1 MAIILPALHSKNLKL
16 TPGERRFGTCLLR
29 NLEDDYHCWV
39 NVPVGPKQRRP
50 DFIVLH
56 PGRGILVLE
65 VKDWK
70 LTTIQQMDRFTAEIH
85 TDRGIK
91 TEINPLEQARSCAI
105 EIKELLERDPLL
117 VQQEP
122 GRYHGHLLLPWGFG
136 VVFTNISRKQFEA
149 AELDQAIP
157 GDKVICQDEIT
168 ESVDAEAF
176 QKRLWG
182 MFTYSFGGVL
192 SLARID
198 RVRWHLFPEIRIQQ
212 GNLFDAAS
220 DGADQQKSIAKVLPD
235 MVKVMD
241 MEQEKLARNLG
252 EGHRIIHGVAG
263 SGKTLILGYRAMYLD
278 KLGLAKPILV
288 LCYNKTLA
296 AKLKQLLA
304 ERGAGDRVHVR
315 HFHGWC
321 KDMCNLYQLDLP
333 GAQSQP
339 VFERQVAAVIVGCEK
354 GRVPLAQYAAVL
366 IDEGHDFKP
375 EWFKLLVQ
383 MIDPET
389 NSLLLMYDDAQNIY
403 GGSKQ
408 RVFTWSSVGINA
420 KGRSTILKVNYRNT
434 VEALDFSFQF
444 VSAYL
449 DQSGGTEEIPLVHPE
464 FGGRSGARPEVQR
477 LASSAHEVEYLA
489 TWLRKRAEA
498 GIPFHQMAVLCRFN
512 AQVDRMRE
520 GLAQKGIAVDADQ
533 FNDRRSKVFDAAEEA
548 VKVLTIHS
556 SKGLEFN
563 SVAIPD
569 LGCMPYA
576 KTTPEEEARLL
587 YVALT
592 RSTESMLLTYHSES
606 SFTKQC
612 EALHQP
618 KESLSASY
626 QSVPA

>member
-16 TPGERRFGTCLLR
+16 TSGERRFGTCLLR
-29 NLEDDYHCWV
+29 NLEDDYRCWV

-56 PGRGILVLE
+56 PGRGILALE

-70 LTTIQQMDRFTAEIH
+70 LQTIKQIDRFTAEIH
-85 TDRGIK
+85 TDHGIK
-91 TEINPLEQARSCAI
+91 TVVNPLEQARAYAI
-105 EIKELLERDPLL
+105 EITGLLERDPLL
-117 VQQEP
+117 VQQEQ
-122 GRYHGHLLLPWGFG
+122 GRYYGHLLLPWGFG
-136 VVFTNISRKQFEA
+136 VVLTNITRKQFEA
-149 AELDQAIP
+149 VELDQAIP
-157 GDKVICQDEIT
+157 GDKVICQDEMT
-168 ESVDAEAF
+168 ESIDAEVF
-176 QKRLWG
+176 QKNLWG
-182 MFTYSFGGVL
+182 MFNYSFGGIL

-212 GNLFDAAS
+212 GNLFDAAN
-220 DGADQQKSIAKVLPD
+220 DGADPQQSITKVLPD
-235 MVKVMD
+235 MVKIMD
-241 MEQEKLARNLG
+241 MEQERLPRNLG

-263 SGKTLILGYRAMYLD
+263 SGKTLILAYRAMCLD

-304 ERGAGDRVHVR
+304 EKGAGDRVHVR

-321 KDMCNLYQLDLP
+321 KDMCDLYQLNLP
-333 GAQSQP
+333 GEKDQN
-339 VFERQVAAVIVGCEK
+339 VWERQVAAVILGCEK

-403 GGSKQ
+403 GGSKR

-420 KGRSTILKVNYRNT
+420 PGRSTILKVNYRNT
-434 VEALDFSFQF
+434 VEALDFAYQF
-444 VSAYL
+444 ASAYL

-464 FGGRSGARPEVQR
+464 FGGRTGARPEVYR
-477 LASSAHEVEYLA
+477 LANKPQEVRYVA
-489 TWLRKRAEA
+489 SWLKKRAEA
-498 GIPFHQMAVLCRFN
+498 GIPFCQMAVLCRFN
-512 AQVDRMRE
+512 YQVKKMVE
-520 GLAQKGIAVDADQ
+520 ELAKEGIAVNSCQ
-533 FNDRRSKVFDAAEEA
+533 FNGQHTKAFDTAKDT
-548 VKVLTIHS
+548 VKVLTMHS

-563 SVAIPD
+563 SVVIPD
-569 LGCMPYA
+569 LGCMPYG

-592 RSTESMLLTYHSES
+592 RSTESLLMTYHNES
-606 SFTKQC
+606 QFTKQC
-612 EALHQP
+612 EALHQ
-618 KESLSASY
+618 
-626 QSVPA
+626 

>member
-16 TPGERRFGTCLLR
+16 TSGERRFGTCLLR

-70 LTTIQQMDRFTAEIH
+70 LPTIKQMDRFTAEIH
-85 TDRGIK
+85 TDRGLK
-91 TEINPLEQARSCAI
+91 TEVNPLEQARSSAI

-117 VQQEP
+117 IQQEQ

-136 VVFTNISRKQFEA
+136 VVLTNITRKQLVA
-149 AELDQAIP
+149 AELDNAIP
-157 GDKVICQDEIT
+157 GDKVICQDEMT

-212 GNLFDAAS
+212 GNLFDVAS
-220 DGADQQKSIAKVLPD
+220 DGADPQQSIAKVLPD
-235 MVKVMD
+235 MIKIMD
-241 MEQEKLARNLG
+241 MAQERLARNLG

-263 SGKTLILGYRAMYLD
+263 SGKTLILAYRAMYLD

-321 KDMCNLYQLDLP
+321 KDMCDLYQLDLP
-333 GAQSQP
+333 GEQDQM
-339 VFERQVAAVIVGCEK
+339 VWERQVTAVIAGCEK

-375 EWFKLLVQ
+375 EWFKLVVQ

-403 GGSKQ
+403 GGGKQ

-420 KGRSTILKVNYRNT
+420 TGRSTILKINYRNT
-434 VEALDFSFQF
+434 VEALDFSYQF

-449 DQSGGTEEIPLVHPE
+449 DQSSDNEEIPLIHPE
-464 FGGRSGARPEVQR
+464 FGGRSGEKPEVRR
-477 LASSAHEVEYLA
+477 LTSSAQELEYLA
-489 TWLRKRAEA
+489 SWLRKRAEA
-498 GIPFHQMAVLCRFN
+498 GIPFRQIAVLCRFN
-512 AQVDRMRE
+512 TQVKKMHE
-520 GLAQKGIAVDADQ
+520 GLAKKGIVVDSDQ
-533 FNDRRSKVFDAAEEA
+533 FKGYRGKKFDSAEDA
-548 VKVLTIHS
+548 VKILTMHS

-587 YVALT
+587 YVAFT
-592 RSTESMLLTYHSES
+592 RSTESMLITYHSES

-612 EALHQP
+612 EAL
-618 KESLSASY
+618 Y
-626 QSVPA
+626 QRNEPPPTNYLGVPG

>member
-29 NLEDDYHCWV
+29 TLEDDYHCWV
-39 NVPVGPKQRRP
+39 NVPIGPKQRRP

-65 VKDWK
+65 IKGWK
-70 LTTIQQMDRFTAEIH
+70 LPTIQGMDRFSAEIH
-85 TDRGIK
+85 TDHGPK
-91 TEINPLEQARSCAI
+91 TEINPLEQARAYAI

-117 VQQEP
+117 IQQEP

-136 VVFTNISRKQFEA
+136 VVLTDITRKQFD
-149 AELDQAIP
+149 AEGLERAIP
-157 GDKVICQDEIT
+157 SDKVICQDEMIQT
-168 ESVDAEAF
+168 IDAEAF

-182 MFTYSFGGVL
+182 MFNYSFGGVL

-198 RVRWHLFPEIRIQQ
+198 RIRWHLFPEIRIQQ

-220 DGADQQKSIAKVLPD
+220 DGADPEQSIAKVLPD
-235 MVKVMD
+235 MVKIMD
-241 MEQEKLARNLG
+241 LEQEKLARNLG
-252 EGHRIIHGVAG
+252 DGHRIIHGVAG
-263 SGKTLILGYRAMYLD
+263 SGKTLILAYRAMHLD
-278 KLGLAKPILV
+278 KLGLANPILV

-296 AKLKQLLA
+296 QKLKQLLA

-321 KDMCNLYQLDLP
+321 KDMCDLYQLDLP
-333 GAQSQP
+333 GEQGQP
-339 VFERQVAAVIVGCEK
+339 IYERHVAAVIAGCEK
-354 GRVPLAQYAAVL
+354 GRVPLAQYAAVF

-375 EWFKLLVQ
+375 EWFRLLVQ

-403 GGSKQ
+403 SDSKK
-408 RVFTWSSVGINA
+408 RAFTWSSVGINA
-420 KGRSTILKVNYRNT
+420 TGRSTVLKVNYRNT
-434 VEALDFSFQF
+434 VEALDFSYQF
-444 VSAYL
+444 VASYL

-464 FGGRSGARPEVQR
+464 FGGRSGTLPEVHR
-477 LASSAHEVEYLA
+477 LTNGAQELDYLA
-489 TWLRKRAEA
+489 TWLTKRAEA
-498 GIPFHQMAVLCRFN
+498 GVPFRQMAVLCRFN
-512 AQVDRMRE
+512 AQVDKMCD
-520 GLAQKGIAVDADQ
+520 GLSKKGIAVDADRSSGSRAKQ
-533 FNDRRSKVFDAAEEA
+533 FDSSENTI
-548 VKVLTIHS
+548 KVLTIHS

-576 KTTPEEEARLL
+576 KATPEEEARLL

-592 RSTESMLLTYHSES
+592 RSTENLLLTYHSES
-606 SFTKQC
+606 AFTKQC
-612 EALHQP
+612 EMLRERKEHRPAL
-618 KESLSASY
+618 
-626 QSVPA
+626 

>member
-29 NLEDDYHCWV
+29 NLEDDYHCWI

-70 LTTIQQMDRFTAEIH
+70 LPTIKQMDRLTVELYL
-85 TDRGIK
+85 DSGVIK
-91 TEINPLEQARSCAI
+91 TDINPLEQARAYAI

-117 VQQEP
+117 VQQEQ

-136 VVFTNISRKQFEA
+136 VVFTNISRKDFEKQG
-149 AELDQAIP
+149 LDMAIP
-157 GDKVICQDEIT
+157 GDKVICQDEMT

-176 QKRLWG
+176 QKRLWS

-220 DGADQQKSIAKVLPD
+220 NGADPQQSVAKVLPD
-235 MVKVMD
+235 IVKIMD
-241 MEQEKLARNLG
+241 LEQEKLARNLG
-252 EGHRIIHGVAG
+252 DGHRIIHGVAG
-263 SGKTLILGYRAMYLD
+263 SGKTLILAYRAMYLD

-288 LCYNKTLA
+288 LCFNKTLA
-296 AKLKQLLA
+296 AKLMQLLA

-321 KDMCNLYQLDLP
+321 KDMCDLYQLDLP
-333 GAQSQP
+333 GDKGQDIWK
-339 VFERQVAAVIVGCEK
+339 RQVDAVIAGCEK
-354 GRVPLAQYAAVL
+354 GHVPLAQYAAVL
-366 IDEGHDFKP
+366 IDEGHDFKA

-403 GGSKQ
+403 GGGKR

-420 KGRSTILKVNYRNT
+420 TGRSTILKVNYRNT
-434 VEALDFSFQF
+434 VEALDFSYQF

-449 DQSGGTEEIPLVHPE
+449 DQSSSTEEIPLVHPE
-464 FGGRSGARPEVQR
+464 FGGRSGAKPEVHRLTNSAQELDH
-477 LASSAHEVEYLA
+477 LAS
-489 TWLRKRAEA
+489 WLKKRAKA
-498 GIPFHQMAVLCRFN
+498 GIPFRQMAVLCRFN
-512 AQVDRMRE
+512 TQVDKIRE
-520 GLAQKGIAVDADQ
+520 GLAKKGVAVDSEQVNGHRTNA
-533 FNDRRSKVFDAAEEA
+533 FNPAEDT
-548 VKVLTIHS
+548 VKVLTMHS

-563 SVAIPD
+563 SVVIPD

-576 KTTPEEEARLL
+576 KAAPAEEARLL

-606 SFTKQC
+606 TFTKQC
-612 EALHQP
+612 EALQR
-618 KESLSASY
+618 K
-626 QSVPA
+626 

>member
-1 MAIILPALHSKNLKL
+1 MAIILPSLHSKNLKL

-39 NVPVGPKQRRP
+39 NVPVGPRQRRP

-70 LTTIQQMDRFTAEIH
+70 LTTIQQMDRLTVEIH
-85 TDRGIK
+85 TDRGLK

-105 EIKELLERDPLL
+105 EIKELLECDPLL
-117 VQQEP
+117 TQQEL

-136 VVFTNISRKQFEA
+136 VVLTNISRKQLES

-157 GDKVICQDEIT
+157 GDKVICQDEMT

-212 GNLFDAAS
+212 GNLFDVPY
-220 DGADQQKSIAKVLPD
+220 DGVDNKQSISKVLPD
-235 MVKVMD
+235 VVKIMD

-263 SGKTLILGYRAMYLD
+263 SGKTLILAYRAMYLD
-278 KLGLAKPILV
+278 KLALAKPILI
-288 LCYNKTLA
+288 LCYNKMLA

-333 GAQSQP
+333 GDQGQP
-339 VFERQVAAVIVGCEK
+339 VYERQVAAVIAGCEK
-354 GRVPLAQYAAVL
+354 RRVPPAQYAAVL

-383 MIDPET
+383 MIDPMT

-403 GGSKQ
+403 GGGKP

-420 KGRSTILKVNYRNT
+420 TGRSTILKVNYRNT
-434 VEALDFSFQF
+434 IEALDFSYQF

-449 DQSGGTEEIPLVHPE
+449 DQSKATDEIPLVHPE
-464 FGGRSGARPEVQR
+464 FGGRNGARPEVHR
-477 LASSAHEVEYLA
+477 LTNNAEEIEYLA
-489 TWLRKRAEA
+489 SWLGMRAEA
-498 GIPFHQMAVLCRFN
+498 GIPFSQMAVLCRFN

-520 GLAQKGIAVDADQ
+520 GLARKGVAVDSGQLNDKHRKAADLPE
-533 FNDRRSKVFDAAEEA
+533 NT

-563 SVAIPD
+563 SIVIPD

-576 KTTPEEEARLL
+576 KSSTEEEARLL

-592 RSTESMLLTYHSES
+592 RSTESMLITYHNES

-612 EALHQP
+612 EALHRRQEALP
-618 KESLSASY
+618 
-626 QSVPA
+626 